1 MPDNKK
7 NPVSPVDER
16 LPWRQLLIFGA
27 QHVLVMAASP
37 VASVFLMATA
47 LGFSS
52 ELTLQLLSAT
62 FLVCGLGTLIQSL
75 GLRGCGARLPFIML
89 PGGAPIMLFIL
100 IAQQNG
106 VATASGAVILT
117 GVFYFVVLPIF
128 RRLLRFFPSVV
139 VGTML
144 LLVSVNLIK
153 LSGELIVGR
162 PGSADFAAPQQ
173 LLLAFSTIVITVLCS
188 RLLRGT
194 LGQLS
199 ILLGLVGGSLL
210 AVALGAFDSS
220 HLSWW
225 PLLSLP
231 ALMPFGVP
239 QFDLFASIPLMLF
252 CLVSMVE
259 ATGQTVAISE
269 AVDKP
274 LDINR
279 DVTRTIRGDALASI
293 LGGFMGTSLIITSGE
308 NIGVIRA
315 THVRSR
321 YVTAVSGVL
330 LLLFALLAPLARL
343 IGGVPEAVVGG
354 TSLIVFAIVG
364 TMGIDMLR
372 KVDLRHHGNMYVV
385 SVALAVG
392 LLPILVPGVYS
403 HFPNGLAGLLGN
415 GVAMGAVTAA
425 VMNFLFHC
433 VGRQD
438 NGADAKADLTHSPH
452 TH

>member
-1 MPDNKK
+1 MPKYENKL
-7 NPVSPVDER
+7 VCPVDER
-16 LPWRQLLIFGA
+16 LPWRQLLMFGA

-37 VASVFLMATA
+37 IASVFLMATA
-47 LGFSS
+47 LGFSG

-62 FLVCGLGTLIQSL
+62 FLVCGLGTLLQSL

-117 GVFYFVVLPIF
+117 GAFYFLVLPLF

-144 LLVSVNLIK
+144 LLVAVNLVK
-153 LSGELIVGR
+153 LSGQLIVGQ
-162 PGSADFAAPQQ
+162 PGSSSFAAPEQ
-173 LLLAFSTIVITVLCS
+173 LLLAFATIGITVVCA
-188 RLLRGT
+188 RLLRGM
-194 LGQLS
+194 LAQLS
-199 ILLGLVGGSLL
+199 ILLGLLGGSVL
-210 AVALGAFDSS
+210 AVAMGAFDHSAGVY
-220 HLSWW
+220 
-225 PLLSLP
+225 PLFSLP
-231 ALMPFGVP
+231 AFMPFGVP
-239 QFDLFASIPLMLF
+239 HFDLFASIPLMLF

-274 LDINR
+274 LDVDR
-279 DVTRTIRGDALASI
+279 DVVRTIRADALTSI

-315 THVRSR
+315 TQVRSR

-330 LLLFALLAPLARL
+330 LLLFAVLAPLARL
-343 IGGVPEAVVGG
+343 IEGVPEAVVGG

-372 KVDLRHHGNMYVV
+372 KVDMRSHGNLYVV
-385 SVALAVG
+385 SIALAVG

-403 HFPNGLAGLLGN
+403 QFPSGLAGLLGN
-415 GVAMGAVTAA
+415 GVAMGALTAA

-433 VGRQD
+433 T
-438 NGADAKADLTHSPH
+438 GAQASPAEAKAKLINP
-452 TH
+452 